1 MMPRSAAARA
11 LLACL
16 PALGLVA
23 LLAPPVQAEPATS
36 SSAVTAVSPWA
47 GGHRSRVRLMAGTM
61 AHGTLRA
68 GVEIDLADGWKTY
81 WRYPGDSGVPPHFD
95 FSRSENVARVEVLWP
110 APRAFSDGNGTSIG
124 YRHNVVFP
132 LRVTPRDP
140 AKPVTLRLALD
151 YAVCEK
157 LCVPEQASAELPPGA
172 GDSAVDSGLKAA
184 EARVPAQTAIGGDGL
199 PAVRAVREM
208 AAKGR
213 ARVTVEIA
221 APAGVRAEVFAEGPT
236 ADWALP
242 LPAPQ
247 SDQQAAGSMRTF
259 SFDIDGVPAGA
270 SAKGATLTLTVVA
283 GDRAIEVPAKLD

>member
-1 MMPRSAAARA
+1 MMPQSARS

-23 LLAPPVQAEPATS
+23 LLAGPAQAQPA
-36 SSAVTAVSPWA
+36 SAAVSPWA
-47 GGHRSRVRLMAGTM
+47 EGHRSRVRLMAGTIE
-61 AHGTLRA
+61 HGTLRA
-68 GVEIDLADGWKTY
+68 GVEIDLNDGWKTY
-81 WRYPGDSGVPPHFD
+81 WRYPGDSGVPPQFD

-110 APRAFSDGNGTSIG
+110 APRAFSDGSGTSIG

-157 LCVPEQASAELPPGA
+157 LCVPEQARAELPPGA

-184 EARVPAQTAIGGDGL
+184 EARVPAKAEIGAEGL

-208 AAKGR
+208 AAKDR
-213 ARVTVEIA
+213 PRVMVEVA
-221 APAGVRAEVFAEGPT
+221 APAGVSTEVFAEGPSS
-236 ADWALP
+236 DWALP
-242 LPAPQ
+242 LPTPQ
-247 SDQQAAGSMRTF
+247 PQMQVSGNTRTF

-270 SAKGATLTLTVVA
+270 SAKGAMLTLTVVA
-283 GDRAIEVPAKLD
+283 GDRAIEVPARLD